1 MSYIYEWFKDG
12 EFLFY
17 SEEKAPEAYIH
28 KETGEVSYDVFIKDF
43 SEYEPVKIKIIKTG
57 VLRKINPKSKID

>member
-1 MSYIYEWFKDG
+1 MSYIYEWFKGG

-17 SEEKAPEAYIH
+17 SGEKTPEAYIH

-43 SEYEPVKIKIIKTG
+43 SKYEPLKIELIEIGEIIEFS
-57 VLRKINPKSKID
+57 V